1 MIEFKNIKSVD
12 ENISKLNKITKA
24 ISIIRLILAL
34 SLLTFLI
41 CLFSLQETVLYSALS
56 ISVFILFII
65 FILFTNKYFKRL
77 EHFKNKKEVYESHNR
92 RRNLNFNK
100 MYDLGEDFI
109 TKDDYKLLDLD
120 IFGSKSLFQYLSVCK
135 TKNGRS
141 KLAKRLSS
149 IHQSENINLEREAV
163 FELAEREDTLD
174 IEASFKEFSNDAKT
188 LNYDEFLSVTKSKIA
203 VKPLFF
209 IPLISFLGMITYLIL
224 VFTININP
232 LPLIAFLLLNFIAC
246 KYCLNN
252 DVFLLNSIKYY
263 HISSA
268 YLEIADII
276 KSIKY
281 QNVYLNQLQSN
292 ISKYYEPL
300 KKLNKIYLA
309 LSTRNN
315 IIAKIILNSLFIY
328 DLYLIF
334 IFNKLHEKIIDLEI
348 LFDSISE
355 FEVLISLANI
365 GLDNDVY
372 SIPTFS
378 DNIIAKNMKHPLLK
392 DCVDNDF
399 TLSGGVVLTGS
410 NMSGKTTFMRTLG
423 INQILFNAGGITLSK
438 SFSSSYLPI
447 YTSLRANDL
456 LSEGISTF
464 YAEIL
469 RMKAINNAI
478 KENKC
483 LILIDEIFKGTNAY
497 ERINASFKVID
508 KLNSYNAYFI
518 ISTHD
523 FELCDANNIL
533 NYHFNEEYNDDKISF
548 DYKIKEGKCTSKNAL
563 YLLKMTGIIE

>member
-12 ENISKLNKITKA
+12 ENISKLNKITKV

-120 IFGSKSLFQYLSVCK
+120 IFGPKSLFQYLSVCK

-232 LPLIAFLLLNFIAC
+232 LPLIAFLLLNFITC

>member
-232 LPLIAFLLLNFIAC
+232 LPLIAFLLLNFITC

>member
-120 IFGSKSLFQYLSVCK
+120 IFGPKSLFQYLSVCK

-232 LPLIAFLLLNFIAC
+232 LPLIAFLLLNFITC

-268 YLEIADII
+268 YLEIANII

-281 QNVYLNQLQSN
+281 QNVYLNHLQSN

-469 RMKAINNAI
+469 RMKTINNAI

>member
-41 CLFSLQETVLYSALS
+41 CLFSLQETALYSALS

-120 IFGSKSLFQYLSVCK
+120 IFGPKSLFQYLSVCK

-232 LPLIAFLLLNFIAC
+232 LPLIAFLLLNFITC

-469 RMKAINNAI
+469 RMKTINNAI